1 MTPIIKASF
10 PYIVMIGLLVL
21 TLCTRERNQTVSQ
34 EQLNKSD
41 STENVLVGPKQ
52 KASQTLE
59 NG

>member
-1 MTPIIKASF
+1 MTPILKSSF
-10 PYIVMIGLLVL
+10 PYIIMIGLLVL
-21 TLCTRERNQTVSQ
+21 TLCTHERDQTVSQ

-52 KASQTLE
+52 VTTQTLE